1 LKTSLVLL
9 VWFAAFAGSASGAD
23 NAVGDAGLYVAVP
36 NPITTEAVTRIKNRV
51 DAART
56 KGDQRPSQ
64 VVFDFNP
71 ADKDVAN
78 PNHAACAELAEYIAG
93 LNDVGTIAYVHK
105 RTTGHTVLAVLAC
118 KQLAMTKD
126 AALGEVVGPDDAPLS
141 PRVAKDYNEI
151 VGPLHKPH
159 LAIIQKMFDKS
170 VRLGEGKNE
179 PGGVWFVDLLKPA
192 ADYEKIGVQI
202 PDKKKILA
210 AEGQTK
216 AFTADELR
224 KYELCNQI
232 VADRAGLAASY
243 NIASGSL
250 RDDPLGGRPPVA
262 FRYTLT
268 GQVDRGTADSLTRV
282 VRDIV
287 RQKGNVLFLQLDC
300 AGGDP
305 QAARDLADEL
315 IKFQNPENGQD
326 GILIVAWIPNKAPDT
341 AAIVALGCTEIV
353 MSKRKESKTAEDN
366 PATEAEF
373 GEFEGYIGKNPDFNI
388 ELWSIALR
396 PLAERKGVPAIL
408 LEGMI
413 RKELSIVRAISRVNK
428 NKIELMSEEDL
439 RDRQAKGEDWQHA
452 GVVKQKGKLLKLSA
466 TEAKNLGIAQ
476 ATLDGTDT
484 AELYTKYGIEPGK
497 VQDATPAWLDRFSSF
512 LRMPIVTVL
521 LVVIGF
527 TGLILELKVPGTTV
541 PGIVAALCFILVFWA
556 HTRFS
561 GQIVVLAGLLFLM
574 GLVLILIEVFV
585 FPGFGAAG
593 IVGIVLMLGS
603 LALVTVD
610 KIPETGDQWI
620 GFGAKIGQYLFSLMG
635 AFLLAFLAATY
646 IRKIPI
652 LNRMT
657 LPGVAEKDEE
667 SPLDNILGAAKA
679 ASLLGA
685 IGVSATVLRPAGT
698 VRIGEDFVDVVTEGG
713 YIPAGTRVQVVEVE
727 GTRIVVKEV

>member
-1 LKTSLVLL
+1 MTTLWLL
-9 VWFAAFAGSASGAD
+9 VTSGFAVAAD
-23 NAVGDAGLYVAVP
+23 NAVGETGLYVAVP
-36 NPITTEAVTRIKNRV
+36 TPITTEAVTRIKNRV
-51 DAART
+51 DAARG

-71 ADKDVAN
+71 ADKDAAN

-93 LNDVGTIAYVHK
+93 LSDVGTIAYVHK
-105 RTTGHTVLAVLAC
+105 RATGHTVLAALAC
-118 KQLAMTKD
+118 KQLAMTND
-126 AALGEVVGPDDAPLS
+126 GALGEVIGPLDPPLP
-141 PRVAKDYNEI
+141 PRLINDYTLLVA
-151 VGPLHKPH
+151 PLHKPH
-159 LAIIQKMFDKS
+159 AAIIQKMYDRDL
-170 VRLGEGKNE
+170 VLGEGKKE
-179 PGGVWFVDLLKPA
+179 AGGVWFVDLRRPA
-192 ADYEKIGVQI
+192 AEYEKAGVTI
-202 PDKKKILA
+202 PDKKKVLA
-210 AEGQTK
+210 AAGVAK

-232 VADRAGLAASY
+232 VSDRASLASSY
-243 NIASGSL
+243 NITAGSL

-268 GQVDRGTADSLTRV
+268 GEVTKGTSDSLSRV

-326 GILIVAWIPNKAPDT
+326 GVLIIAWIPNKAPDT
-341 AAIVALGCTEIV
+341 AAIIALGCTDIV

-373 GEFEGYIGKNPDFNI
+373 GEFEGYIGKHPDFNI
-388 ELWSIALR
+388 DLWINALR

-413 RKELSIVRAISRVNK
+413 RKELSIVQARSGVNR
-428 NKIELMSEEDL
+428 NMTELMTEDEL
-439 RDRQAKGEDWQHA
+439 RDRQAKGENLQLA
-452 GVVKQKGKLLKLSA
+452 GVVKQKGQFLKLSA
-466 TEAKNLGIAQ
+466 TRAKEFGIAQ

-484 AELYTKYGIEPGK
+484 SELYTKYGVEPGK
-497 VQDATPAWLDRFSSF
+497 VQDATPAWLDQFSAF
-512 LRMPIVTVL
+512 LKKPVVTVL

-541 PGIVAALCFILVFWA
+541 PGIIAALCFILVFWA

-561 GQIVVLAGLLFLM
+561 GQVVVLAGLLFLM
-574 GLVLILIEVFV
+574 GLILILMEVFV

-593 IVGIVLMLGS
+593 IVGILLMLGA
-603 LALVTVD
+603 LGLVTVD
-610 KIPETGDQWI
+610 KIPESGDQWI
-620 GFGAKIGQYLFSLMG
+620 GFGAKIAQYLFSLVG
-635 AFLLAFLAATY
+635 AFAIAFLAASY
-646 IRKIPI
+646 VRKIPI

-657 LPGVAEKDEE
+657 LPGIEEKDAD
-667 SPLDNILGAAKA
+667 SPFDSIPGAAKA
-679 ASLLGA
+679 AGLLGA
-685 IGVSATVLRPAGT
+685 IGTSATVLRPAGT
-698 VRIGEDFVDVVTEGG
+698 VRIGDDFVDVVTEGG

>member
-1 LKTSLVLL
+1 MAMLWASV
-9 VWFAAFAGSASGAD
+9 VWLAGAAVGAE
-23 NAVGDAGLYVAVP
+23 NVAGDAGLYVAVP
-36 NPITTEAVTRIKNRV
+36 APITTEAVTRIKNRV
-51 DAART
+51 EMART

-71 ADKDVAN
+71 TDKDAAN
-78 PNHAACAELAEYIAG
+78 SNHAACAELAEYIAG

-105 RTTGHTVLAVLAC
+105 RTTGHTVLPVLAC

-126 AALGEVVGPDDAPLS
+126 AALGEVIGTDDPPLT
-141 PRVAKDYNEI
+141 PRVAKDYTEI

-159 LAIIQKMFDKS
+159 LAIIQKMYDKG
-170 VRLGEGKNE
+170 VRLGEGKKE
-179 PGGVWFVDLLKPA
+179 PGGVWFVDLRRPA
-192 ADYEKIGVQI
+192 AEYEKEGVQI
-202 PDKKKILA
+202 PDKMKVLA
-210 AEGQTK
+210 EEGRVL
-216 AFTADELR
+216 AFSTDDLR

-232 VADRAGLAASY
+232 VQDRASLATNY
-243 NIASGSL
+243 NIAPGSL

-262 FRYTLT
+262 FRYTLS
-268 GQVDRGTADSLTRV
+268 GQIEKGTADSVARV

-300 AGGDP
+300 AGGDL

-315 IKFQNPENGQD
+315 IKFQNPEGGQE
-326 GILIVAWIPNKAPDT
+326 GILIIAWIPNKAPDT
-341 AAIVALGCTEIV
+341 AAIVALGCTDIV
-353 MSKRKESKTAEDN
+353 MSRRKQSGAEDN
-366 PATEAEF
+366 PETEAEF
-373 GEFEGYIGKNPDFNI
+373 GDFEGYIAKHPDFNV
-388 ELWSIALR
+388 ELWASALR

-408 LEGMI
+408 LEGFI
-413 RKELSIVRAISRVNK
+413 RKDIAIVRARSKVNRDK
-428 NKIELMSEEDL
+428 LELMTEDDL

-452 GVVKQKGKLLKLSA
+452 GVVKQKGKFLKLNA
-466 TEAKNLGIAQ
+466 TEAKNLGISQ
-476 ATLDGTDT
+476 ATLDGNDD
-484 AELYTKYGIEPGK
+484 AVLHAKYGVDK
-497 VQDATPAWLDRFSSF
+497 VRDATPAWLDRFSAF
-512 LRMPIVTVL
+512 LRMPVVTVL

-541 PGIVAALCFILVFWA
+541 PGIIAALCFILVFWA

-574 GLVLILIEVFV
+574 GVILILIEVFV

-593 IVGIVLMLGS
+593 IVGILLMLGS

-610 KIPETGDQWI
+610 KVPERSDEWI
-620 GFGAKIGQYLFSLMG
+620 GFGAKLGQYLFSLMG
-635 AFLLAFLAATY
+635 AFLIAFLTATY

-679 ASLLGA
+679 AGLLGA

-698 VRIGEDFVDVVTEGG
+698 VRIGDEFVDVVTEGG
-713 YIPAGTRVQVVEVE
+713 YIPSGTRVQVVEVE

>member
-1 LKTSLVLL
+1 MLA
-9 VWFAAFAGSASGAD
+9 WFIAVAGTAARAD

-36 NPITTEAVTRIKNRV
+36 APITTEAVTRIKNRV
-51 DAART
+51 DAARG

-78 PNHAACAELAEYIAG
+78 PNHTACAELAEYIAG

-126 AALGEVVGPDDAPLS
+126 GVLGEVVGTDDPPLS
-141 PRVAKDYNEI
+141 PRVAKDYIEI
-151 VGPLHKPH
+151 LGPLHKPH
-159 LAIIQKMFDKS
+159 LAIIQKMYDKG
-170 VRLGEGKNE
+170 VRLGEGKKE
-179 PGGVWFVDLLKPA
+179 PGGVWFVDLRRPA
-192 ADYEKIGVQI
+192 AEYEKEGVQI
-202 PDKKKILA
+202 PDKKKVLA
-210 AEGQTK
+210 EEGRVL
-216 AFTADELR
+216 AFGADDLR

-232 VADRAGLAASY
+232 VQDRASLAASY
-243 NIASGSL
+243 NISAGSL

-262 FRYTLT
+262 FRYTLS
-268 GQVDRGTADSLTRV
+268 GQVDKGTADSLARV

-287 RQKGNVLFLQLDC
+287 RQKGNVLFLQLEC

-315 IKFQNPENGQD
+315 IKFQNPEGGQG

-341 AAIVALGCTEIV
+341 AAIVALGCTDIV
-353 MSKRKESKTAEDN
+353 MSRRKENKTGEDS
-366 PATEAEF
+366 PANEAEF
-373 GEFEGYIGKNPDFNI
+373 GDFEGYIAQHPDFNV
-388 ELWSIALR
+388 ELWASALR

-413 RKELSIVRAISRVNK
+413 RKELGIVRARS
-428 NKIELMSEEDL
+428 KINRDKTELMTEEEL

-466 TEAKNLGIAQ
+466 TEAKNLGISQ
-476 ATLDGTDT
+476 ATLDGFDPT
-484 AELYTKYGIEPGK
+484 EIYTKYGIEPGK
-497 VQDATPAWLDRFSSF
+497 VQDATPAWLDRFSAF
-512 LRMPIVTVL
+512 IRNPIVTVL

-541 PGIVAALCFILVFWA
+541 PGIIAALCFILVFWA

-574 GLVLILIEVFV
+574 GLILILIEVFV

-593 IVGIVLMLGS
+593 IVGILLMLGS

-620 GFGAKIGQYLFSLMG
+620 VYGAKLGQYLFSLMG
-635 AFLLAFLAATY
+635 AFLIAFLAATY

-657 LPGVAEKDEE
+657 LPGGEEKEAE
-667 SPLDNILGAAKA
+667 SPLDNIPGALKA
-679 ASLLGA
+679 AGLLGA

-698 VRIGEDFVDVVTEGG
+698 VRIGDEFVDVVTEGG
-713 YIPAGTRVQVVEVE
+713 YIPVGTRVQVVEVE